1 MVRGASAAPLAADVV
16 GTCLSLC
23 KHRQLLVL
31 SFFAASSLFLFIF
44 FFYPD
49 WLVVGQ

>member
-16 GTCLSLC
+16 GTCLTRC
-23 KHRQLLVL
+23 RHGQLLVL
-31 SFFAASSLFLFIF
+31 SSFAASSLSFFYF